1 MASSGRTGS
10 AVRGRSAL
18 PRRAYRWPRTRRT
31 GFSTSS
37 IGPTPKRKSS
47 SRHRLPSRDRRLA
60 LSWRL
65 HRRGRRVPIDG
76 RSKGGGHEVT
86 SKRVHVVGGDGTGAD
101 PGCRRH
107 RSGEAVVAVPGRG
120 PRSALRYGGQEDQE
134 SVHSAPA
141 RGEEVEHLRLV
152 PAHEGRL
159 LDRGRLRRRRRVETA
174 RGQDAAVYRRSEE
187 HTSELQSLR
196 HLVCRLLL
204 EKKK

>member
-1 MASSGRTGS
+1 MAAPSTGS
-10 AVRGRSAL
+10 TRS
-18 PRRAYRWPRTRRT
+18 
-31 GFSTSS
+31 
-37 IGPTPKRKSS
+37 
-47 SRHRLPSRDRRLA
+47 DRRQ
-60 LSWRL
+60 
-65 HRRGRRVPIDG
+65 IN
-76 RSKGGGHEVT
+76 KEEGHEVT

-174 RGQDAAVYRRSEE
+174 RGQDAAGRGGGGQRTARTEQPSPGPG
-187 HTSELQSLR
+187 SPR
-196 HLVCRLLL
+196 GGGPACWGPPRG
-204 EKKK
+204 

>member
-60 LSWRL
+60 LLWRL

-76 RSKGGGHEVT
+76 RSTRRGGKGSH
-86 SKRVHVVGGDGTGAD
+86 
-101 PGCRRH
+101 RR
-107 RSGEAVVAVPGRG
+107 GLPWLAVAVLVLVLGDVA
-120 PRSALRYGGQEDQE
+120 SAHG
-134 SVHSAPA
+134 
-141 RGEEVEHLRLV
+141 
-152 PAHEGRL
+152 
-159 LDRGRLRRRRRVETA
+159 
-174 RGQDAAVYRRSEE
+174 
-187 HTSELQSLR
+187 
-196 HLVCRLLL
+196 
-204 EKKK
+204 